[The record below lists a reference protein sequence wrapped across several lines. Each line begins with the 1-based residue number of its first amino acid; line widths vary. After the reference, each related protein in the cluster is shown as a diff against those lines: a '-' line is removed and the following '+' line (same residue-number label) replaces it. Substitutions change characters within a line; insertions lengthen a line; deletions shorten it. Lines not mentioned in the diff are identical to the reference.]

1 MEINIEKMGE
11 EKEMLNPNV
20 VGNSVSQCCRC
31 NEWEERCK
39 KAEVRYA
46 ELEVELIKKKEQCE
60 ELEAKVMVLEG
71 EKFEFED
78 KLKVLSEGL
87 KRQKEVSGG
96 KEGEI
101 KAVVDL
107 TEDNEAVQLMIENR
121 VLNCEKMRA
130 ESEVEVWRDKYK
142 KLESWALQLGMRNEE
157 NGKELDNKP
166 ISNEG
171 NLHLDTSFGFLQN
184 KEKVATLGNNE
195 IEDMQSAD
203 TPSDGIFQRS
213 PIKGVL
219 PSRKLK
225 KKLTFK
231 TEDSL
236 SKMMAPSQ
244 PIGANPAPFSVIDII
259 DSDDEAYI
267 TQNPVP
273 DRQGNESIYVSPCFA
288 AEGKE
293 SNNSCAQNNQES
305 LDLGEDILFV
315 ATPKRKRTC
324 NVVTSDSDSDDGDD
338 DIPICKLKRKHIQEV
353 SSDQVIPDFSSS
365 LPATI
370 SEDDKV
376 TDTVMTRRRLR
387 PLRKCVGKSQ
397 NDKISSSCRPHK
409 AKHQQSNPSNN
420 DSDESEEDLSY
431 SEEENMSDF
440 IVTDSDVS
448 NREDTSSRSQD
459 VSNCD
464 KDSDSIN
471 SQDVQDSNKDS
482 DSQDVSDGDVDFGKI
497 LSKIQRSKNTMKWE
511 FEADMLAAF
520 GKDPELCMK
529 AVCALYR
536 QQTSEEQMS
545 KGALFSNRRGFSK
558 LDAHKGSIL
567 AEFLTDGDPYGGL
580 KKSVKE
586 LQEYEPEAVEVCR
599 SLAIHY
605 SKQLFEIYKNKEDP
619 LFHD

>member
-1 MEINIEKMGE
+1 
-11 EKEMLNPNV
+11 
-20 VGNSVSQCCRC
+20 
-31 NEWEERCK
+31 
-39 KAEVRYA
+39 
-46 ELEVELIKKKEQCE
+46 
-60 ELEAKVMVLEG
+60 MVLEG

-195 IEDMQSAD
+195 IEDMQSAVID
-203 TPSDGIFQRS
+203 VGGSYKYLMTYLFLDNEVVMHFHCLEHTIKSIYLF

-459 VSNCD
+459 
-464 KDSDSIN
+464 
-471 SQDVQDSNKDS
+471 
-482 DSQDVSDGDVDFGKI
+482 DVSDGDVDFGKI